1 MMFLCLFLILTL
13 GSVHPASA
21 KVLPPTGRT
30 YFDHNACVTSTAY
43 ILGYQCIFAPI
54 FAHDLRNCIF
64 NSDLS
69 SPPTFILLNCGS
81 HSTSS
86 SSASS
91 SSSLFQTRIF
101 FKWPCQV
108 SFNSSKALHSY
119 FYFLRFLNLSSHP
132 HHQSLNLLFPV
143 FSDLQKRLLPPPF
156 MQYSCFYTAIAALNV
171 QLITQHNTQEHHQ
184 QYHVFSM
191 NTLITPYQNISK
203 MIALSH
209 YKTLITSIFQSF
221 YNCIVNCVNNF

>member
-1 MMFLCLFLILTL
+1 MMFLCLFLFLTL

-43 ILGYQCIFAPI
+43 ILGYPCNLAPH
-54 FAHDLRNCIF
+54 FTHDLSNCIF

-108 SFNSSKALHSY
+108 SFNSSKALHSSL
-119 FYFLRFLNLSSHP
+119 YFLRFLNLSSHP

-171 QLITQHNTQEHHQ
+171 QLITQHNTTQHARTSSTISCVFHEHPH
-184 QYHVFSM
+184 H
-191 NTLITPYQNISK
+191 TLSKHIKNDSFIS
-203 MIALSH
+203 L
-209 YKTLITSIFQSF
+209 
-221 YNCIVNCVNNF
+221 